1 MRARD
6 LDLGTLWEDVCI
18 RFEERGLRV
27 PPRRWRI
34 VHAVM
39 QEILIWGCS
48 TGIGP
53 QGVVSAARRL
63 ITAARKVGA

>member
-27 PPRRWRI
+27 PPRSWRI

-39 QEILIWGCS
+39 QEILIWGAG
-48 TGIGP
+48 GIGP
-53 QGVVSAARRL
+53 RGVRAAVRRL
-63 ITAARKVGA
+63 LAAGREVGA